1 MSPHKS
7 TVNCT
12 ALYCKAKYW
21 QNIQYLPESCPA
33 ISMHPLTEEQQAI
46 ADHPGGHAKIIAVAG
61 SGKTTALLHYV
72 KNRLDAGTSADNMLV
87 LMYNRSAREDFE
99 RRLGELVR
107 GEVVQGELAEGGPT
121 PAVHTFHSLGYRL
134 YQRMIANRHIA
145 PANLSPLPQS
155 QVQLQIW
162 KAIEKC
168 APPHELEEIRARK
181 QSEVEAAEFFIDY
194 TKTIL
199 TGDLNA
205 HRELKLGDEHLYFLK
220 VFRTFEDWRR
230 SQNAVTYADL
240 IYDPA
245 ILLSLEP
252 GVAEQYGSF
261 YEDILVDEYQ
271 DINEVQHFLLR
282 VLYGRPGQKAC
293 NVIAI
298 GDPDQT
304 IYEWRGSKPDFL
316 LKFFDGDFPP
326 SNIYQLSRTF
336 RYGHQL
342 SLAANHF
349 IGNNSERADIFC
361 ISAREDQLTEIELVQ
376 TAKESRWLVDHIRR
390 LQKQGQAL
398 DQVAILV
405 RLWSVA
411 APIELA
417 LMANNIPYRSGSRNT
432 VLSRRELRPL
442 FWSLNIASGRFAEL
456 PAKRRQQGLYEWLT
470 APHIRIPRAV
480 LEPMCAQLA
489 QCENGWGKQLLKL
502 IPEPLSKAQIKR
514 LRQRAELLTQMEQ
527 WRGLAGE
534 LLRRQ
539 MGELDYLSGI
549 AEDSFTRQ
557 QGEERQQTILAF
569 CQYLDSLKQP
579 PVEALAHLQELQ
591 RQHREGEQTAADALQ
606 ITTMHQA
613 KGLEWD
619 QVIIPSL
626 NQNILPY
633 QPQRDFTTPASMES
647 ERRLMYVAMT
657 RARHRLY
664 LLAPA
669 APEAGATGHTGTEMQ
684 AKPSLFIEEMQ
695 LPLCRLIA
703 GALEERPQEIRS
715 EVPVTR
721 QALHYMEACDYNP
734 EVVAPRAP
742 LRKPELGEGIRH
754 RKLGHGRVVKWEDD
768 RLEILFSDRQT
779 RRFDWEKLS
788 PHLM

>member
-1 MSPHKS
+1 M
-7 TVNCT
+7 
-12 ALYCKAKYW
+12 
-21 QNIQYLPESCPA
+21 
-33 ISMHPLTEEQQAI
+33 
-46 ADHPGGHAKIIAVAG
+46 
-61 SGKTTALLHYV
+61 
-72 KNRLDAGTSADNMLV
+72 
-87 LMYNRSAREDFE
+87 
-99 RRLGELVR
+99 
-107 GEVVQGELAEGGPT
+107 
-121 PAVHTFHSLGYRL
+121 
-134 YQRMIANRHIA
+134 
-145 PANLSPLPQS
+145 
-155 QVQLQIW
+155 VQLQIW

-168 APPHELEEIRARK
+168 APPYELEEIRARK
-181 QSEVEAAEFFIDY
+181 QSEIEAAEFFIDY

-199 TGDLNA
+199 TGDFSA
-205 HRELKLGDEHLYFLK
+205 FQALKLGDEYMYFLK
-220 VFRTFEDWRR
+220 VFRAFEDWRR

-252 GVAEQYGSF
+252 GMAEQYGSH

-282 VLYGRPGQKAC
+282 VLYGKSG

-304 IYEWRGSKPDFL
+304 IYEWRGSKPNFL

-326 SNIYQLSRTF
+326 SNVYQLSRTF

-349 IGNNSERADIFC
+349 IENNRERAKIFC
-361 ISAREDQLTEIELVQ
+361 VSADGEQQTDIELVQ
-376 TAKESRWLVDHIRR
+376 AEKETRWLVEHLRR
-390 LQKQGQAL
+390 CKTKGQPL
-398 DQVAILV
+398 EQVAILV

-417 LMANNIPYRSGSRNT
+417 LLANNIPYRSGNRNT

-456 PAKRRQQGLYEWLT
+456 PAGRRAQGLYEWLT
-470 APHIRIPRAV
+470 APHIRIARKL
-480 LEPMCAQLA
+480 LEPICAQLA
-489 QCENGWGKQLLKL
+489 QRDGDWGAHLLAL
-502 IPEPLSKAQIKR
+502 VPESLSKAQLKR
-514 LRQRAELLTQMEQ
+514 LRQRAELLTEMEN

-539 MGELDYLSGI
+539 LGELDYLSGI
-549 AEDSFTRQ
+549 GDDSFTRQ

-579 PVEALAHLQELQ
+579 PTEALAHLQELQ
-591 RQHREGEQTAADALQ
+591 RQHREGEQSAAEAVQ

-626 NQNILPY
+626 TQHNMPY
-633 QPQRDFTTPASMES
+633 QPQRDFSTPASLES

-657 RARHRLY
+657 RARRQLY
-664 LLAPA
+664 LLAPQPAPKEQGA
-669 APEAGATGHTGTEMQ
+669 AAEQ
-684 AKPSLFIEEMQ
+684 QPSLFIDEMQ
-695 LPLCRLIA
+695 LPLCKLMA
-703 GALEERPQEIRS
+703 GALQQRPTEITS
-715 EVPVTR
+715 SIPITR
-721 QALHYMEACDYNP
+721 QALHYLEACDYNP
-734 EVVAPRAP
+734 EISGPRAP
-742 LRKPELGEGIRH
+742 LHKPALGDGIRH
-754 RKLGHGRVVKWEDD
+754 RKLGYGRVIKWEDE
-768 RLEILFSDRQT
+768 RVEVLFSDRQT
-779 RRFDWEKLS
+779 RRFDWEKLAQ
-788 PHLM
+788 HLL